1 MTNNIII
8 AKKLSCK
15 VQNKLILDDINF
27 DISRG
32 EFISIVGPS
41 GSGKST
47 LAKALLGLI
56 PIDGYL
62 NICNMHVCKNNIE
75 EIRKNI
81 GIVFENP
88 DNYFVIDTVE
98 DELAFTLENLNKSPE
113 NIKKL
118 IDEVVNYLHIEKV
131 LKKNINNLSGGEKQL
146 VALASVLINAPKII
160 VLDEAF
166 SMLDGESH
174 KLLLDLIK
182 KINQEK
188 KITIIN
194 ITHDM
199 NDTIYSDRILV
210 LDKGKI
216 ALIGTKDE
224 VYADDKR
231 LKSIGLNLPFMVD
244 LSKRLGYYG
253 LVDKNILNM
262 NTMVKHLWK

>member
-1 MTNNIII
+1 
-8 AKKLSCK
+8 
-15 VQNKLILDDINF
+15 
-27 DISRG
+27 
-32 EFISIVGPS
+32 
-41 GSGKST
+41 
-47 LAKALLGLI
+47 
-56 PIDGYL
+56 
-62 NICNMHVCKNNIE
+62 
-75 EIRKNI
+75 
-81 GIVFENP
+81 
-88 DNYFVIDTVE
+88 
-98 DELAFTLENLNKSPE
+98 
-113 NIKKL
+113 
-118 IDEVVNYLHIEKV
+118 
-131 LKKNINNLSGGEKQL
+131 
-146 VALASVLINAPKII
+146 
-160 VLDEAF
+160 
-166 SMLDGESH
+166 MLDGESH

-224 VYADDKR
+224 VYADDKK